1 MTVLSFY
8 YVTQSFHEK
17 NHRLENLDFRNF
29 DGKLF
34 SFYSENSNIFAKK

>member
-17 NHRLENLDFRNF
+17 NHRLENLDFRREIVF
-29 DGKLF
+29 ILQRKL
-34 SFYSENSNIFAKK
+34 